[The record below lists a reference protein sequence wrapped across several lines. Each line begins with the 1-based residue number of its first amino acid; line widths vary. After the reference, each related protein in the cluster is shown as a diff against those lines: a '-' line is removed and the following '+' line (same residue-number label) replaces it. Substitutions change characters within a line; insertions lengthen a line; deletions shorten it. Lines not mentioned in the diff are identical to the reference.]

1 MDLDRIDRAIL
12 RALQADGRL
21 TIQALA
27 DRVGLS
33 PTPCRR
39 RVQML
44 EDAGAIRGYRAVVD
58 PGAVDAPLKLY
69 AFVKLVQRTNAH
81 LDAFEAAVRASPE
94 ILSCELVTGVHDYLI
109 SIRLPAIE
117 HYDAFLRRVLA
128 DIPSV
133 AEISTSIVVATVK
146 DPGGPVPV

>member
-1 MDLDRIDRAIL
+1 MDLDRIDLAIL

-33 PTPCRR
+33 ATPCRR

-44 EDAGAIRGYRAVVD
+44 EEAGVIRGYRAALD
-58 PGAVDAPLKLY
+58 PAAVGVPVKLY
-69 AFVKLVQRTNAH
+69 AFVKLIQRTNAH
-81 LDAFEAAVRASPE
+81 LDAFEQAVRASPE
-94 ILSCELVTGVHDYLI
+94 ILSCELVTGVHDYLL
-109 SIRLPAIE
+109 SIRLPSIE
-117 HYDAFLRRVLA
+117 HYDTFLRRVLA
-128 DIPSV
+128 GIPSV
-133 AEISTSIVVATVK
+133 AEISTSIVVSAVK